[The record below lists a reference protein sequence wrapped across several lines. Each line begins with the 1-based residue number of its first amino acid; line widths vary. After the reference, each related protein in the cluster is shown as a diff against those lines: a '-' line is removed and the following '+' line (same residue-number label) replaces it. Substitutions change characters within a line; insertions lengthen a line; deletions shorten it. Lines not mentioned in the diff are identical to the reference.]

1 VIFTVGGVAP
11 KPAFGTPHGTPGI
24 DTIGLLGSP
33 SSGSEGSRGGGGI
46 AGAPDP
52 AAGVIGPGGIITTLG
67 VPAVPIVMGLVAG
80 GGVVMPGFVVGLL
93 AGFDGVVVLGVEL
106 PLIVPPVGA
115 ATDGFIT
122 LLVSAESSPLLHPAN
137 AHNSAHVLVAFHH
150 ASRPSIFHLAPPG
163 PHTHMRSQSSR

>member
-33 SSGSEGSRGGGGI
+33 SSGSEGSRGGGII

-52 AAGVIGPGGIITTLG
+52 APGVIGAGGIIITLG
-67 VPAVPIVMGLVAG
+67 LPAVPIVMGLVAG
-80 GGVVMPGFVVGLL
+80 GGLVMLGVVGLL

-106 PLIVPPVGA
+106 PFFTPAVGA
-115 ATDGFIT
+115 ATDGIV
-122 LLVSAESSPLLHPAN
+122 VSPVPPESSPLLHPASAHDN
-137 AHNSAHVLVAFHH
+137 AHALTAFHH
-150 ASRPSIFHLAPPG
+150 ASRPSMFHLAPPG